1 MDGLH
6 HGRQRQRLERP
17 GPRRTGDPEGTGQAA
32 AKYSFD
38 TIAADNETA
47 TKTLQDA
54 GVEFDFEPDVQSFKD
69 ALGGDA
75 YYDQYKDES
84 WYDQELL
91 DAILAEVR

>member
-1 MDGLH
+1 MEVRIIFDDFGNLT
-6 HGRQRQRLERP
+6 RFSDASL
-17 GPRRTGDPEGTGQAA
+17 QA
-32 AKYSFD
+32 
-38 TIAADNETA
+38 
-47 TKTLQDA
+47 LQDA

>member
-1 MDGLH
+1 M
-6 HGRQRQRLERP
+6 
-17 GPRRTGDPEGTGQAA
+17 
-32 AKYSFD
+32 
-38 TIAADNETA
+38 
-47 TKTLQDA
+47 
-54 GVEFDFEPDVQSFKD
+54 EFDFEPDVQSFKD